1 MAVPKQRSFLS
12 ECLAIVALL
21 GISLVALLSLAC
33 NGGSL
38 HWQLDLTA
46 HFKLQYLVV
55 SLGAFVCVWLW
66 RSCHWRRWL
75 IGLSVF
81 CLVLNGAEVVPWYL
95 PPSIVA
101 PSSAVTL
108 RVLHSNVLVRNR
120 NYASV
125 IALVREVKPDIA
137 VFQEVNARWLQKLE
151 VIRDVLPYTYAEPR
165 SAGFGNVI
173 YSALPLQQPS
183 VQFLGQREYA
193 SLATR
198 VSKGGKTLSLLTTHP
213 PPPIRQELF
222 RWRNQLLAAIV
233 PYVRSQTIPVVV
245 IGDLNI
251 TMWSPYYKRL
261 EAASGLRNSRA
272 GFGILSSWSPRSW
285 LPWLAIPIDHCL
297 VSPELVVRKTQ
308 IGRKVGSD
316 HLPLIVDIVMP
327 QRA

>member
-1 MAVPKQRSFLS
+1 MALSKQRSFLS
-12 ECLAIVALL
+12 GSLAIVALL
-21 GISLVALLSLAC
+21 GMSVVALLSLVG

-38 HWQLDLTA
+38 HWRLDLTA

-55 SLGAFVCVWLW
+55 SLGAFVCVWFW
-66 RSCHWRRWL
+66 RTCRWRLWL

-81 CLVLNGAEVVPWYL
+81 CILLNGVEVVPWYL
-95 PPSIVA
+95 PPS
-101 PSSAVTL
+101 SGTSLSAITL
-108 RVLHSNVLVRNR
+108 RVFHSNVLVRNR

-125 IALVREVKPDIA
+125 MALVREVKPDLA
-137 VFQEVNARWLQKLE
+137 VFQEVNADWLEALE
-151 VIRDVLPYTYAEPR
+151 ALRDVLPYSYAERR

-183 VQFLGQREYA
+183 VEFLGQLEYA
-193 SLATR
+193 SLAAQ

-222 RWRNQLLAAIV
+222 QWRNQLLAAIV
-233 PYVRSQTIPVVV
+233 PYVRSQTAPVVV

-261 EAASGLRNSRA
+261 EAASGWRNSRA
-272 GFGILSSWSPRSW
+272 GFGILPSWSPRSW

-316 HLPLIVDIVMP
+316 HRPLIVDLAMP
-327 QRA
+327 